1 MSIIGCDVSKWQ
13 GLINWLI
20 LASKARFAIIKLIE
34 GFALDPNGKTNWQQ
48 SKGLLPRAGY
58 CFFHPEMDGAEQ
70 ASRFLSAFGNDF
82 DFGEFGPCVDVE
94 APTTKNAAGQTVVI
108 PWSAVW
114 ITSLRECLN
123 VLEAV
128 TGRVPII
135 YTGAWFWQPA
145 IGNQAWAARYPLWV
159 ASYTQNPIIPKPWE
173 KALIHQYTS
182 SGDGKA
188 YGCQSTG
195 LDLNEFL
202 GTEQE
207 FQTLIGRTEEQAV
220 TSVNVRVGSQTVK
233 VDLPVT
239 ISVEA
244 VVDNPVT
251 LDVWKAQFYVGMTP
265 GEVVVGLEKQ
275 YSGPAL
281 DVNFKDGGPGSPI
294 SADNFSA
301 IFTLKHQFTAGT
313 YKVTATSDDGFQYLV
328 DGKVV
333 AGLDGWVEQAASAK
347 TYTGTF
353 TVDAGVHEIVIRY
366 FEKGGLAEL
375 HVSAPTPF

>member
-1 MSIIGCDVSKWQ
+1 VTVTILGVDVSKWQ

-20 LASKARFAIIKLIE
+20 LASKVRFAIIKLIE
-34 GFALDPNGKTNWQQ
+34 GYTPDQNSETNWSQ

-70 ASRFLSAFGNDF
+70 ANRFLNAFKD

-94 APTTKNAAGQTVVI
+94 VPTTKNAAGQTVV
-108 PWSAVW
+108 PAWSAAWVS
-114 ITSLRECLN
+114 SLRACLN

-145 IGNQAWAARYPLWV
+145 IGNEAWAARYPLWV
-159 ASYTQNPIIPKPWE
+159 ASYTQNPVIPAPWV

-188 YGCQSTG
+188 YGCQSAG
-195 LDLNEFL
+195 LDLNTFL

-207 FQTLIGRTEEQAV
+207 FQALIGQTEEQAV
-220 TSVNVRVGSQTVK
+220 TSVNVKIGSQTVK
-233 VDLPVT
+233 TDLPVT
-239 ISVEA
+239 ISIEA
-244 VVDNPVT
+244 LDDTPVT
-251 LDVWKAQFYVGMTP
+251 LDIWKAQFFTGVTP
-265 GEVVVGLEKQ
+265 GGVVGLEKQ

-281 DVNFKDGGPGSPI
+281 EVNFKDGGPGSPI
-294 SADNFSA
+294 PVDNFSA
-301 IFTLKHQFTAGT
+301 IFTLKHQFAAGT
-313 YKVTATSDDGFQYLV
+313 YKVIATSDDGFQYLV

-347 TYTGTF
+347 TYSGTF
-353 TVDAGVHEIVIRY
+353 TVDAGVHEIVVRY